1 MMSGLL
7 RPAGATGNGEKT
19 EDRGPAPLHAPRGRW
34 RLGTGVAALALLLL
48 VPGGSTALADAFT
61 AAGRGVNEVPLR
73 GPVGE
78 RPGLVSTATTAA
90 PRGVRW
96 NRTVVGPT
104 SAPTESSAPEPVS
117 ALLAQRAIEPP
128 DGPRAGETP
137 DARIPGPRGR
147 KSPALAGLLSAILP
161 GLGQAYLGQ
170 QSAYAFLGIE
180 AAAWIAHASLRDTGK
195 DKEREYKRYA
205 DAHWTFERYRDPNS
219 GPCTSDGH
227 SDQGVQDST
236 LVFLYETRR
245 DDWYEDI
252 GKLTIYSCG
261 WDSPDNRLF
270 YRDMRDDSNDFLRA
284 SRYATSIVLLNHI
297 VSALAAAKGAASHNQ
312 HLTGNLDLQIDLEA
326 SLLRPGATVALRR
339 TF

>member
-1 MMSGLL
+1 MTSGL
-7 RPAGATGNGEKT
+7 RPAGATGNGAKT
-19 EDRGPAPLHAPRGRW
+19 EEQGPARIHAPRR
-34 RLGTGVAALALLLL
+34 RSRFGTGAALLAALLF
-48 VPGGSTALADAFT
+48 VPGVTTAT
-61 AAGRGVNEVPLR
+61 AESSSGARPASGEVPLR

-78 RPGLVSTATTAA
+78 RPGLPA
-90 PRGVRW
+90 GVDPAW
-96 NRTVVGPT
+96 T
-104 SAPTESSAPEPVS
+104 SMESSAPEPVS

-128 DGPRAGETP
+128 DGPRRGETP
-137 DARIPGPRGR
+137 DARMPGPRGR
-147 KSPALAGLLSAILP
+147 KSPALAGLLSAVLP

-219 GPCTSDGH
+219 SPCTSDGH